1 MLDIKWQVR
10 TSLFFDLGL
19 GMEAPQPATDRWG
32 RDPESFPRDGEV
44 RLNVE
49 GEDAYGD
56 TTVI

>member
-10 TSLFFDLGL
+10 TSLFFVIGS
-19 GMEAPQPATDRWG
+19 GMEVPQPVTDRWG
-32 RDPESFPRDGEV
+32 RDPESFPGDGEV
-44 RLNVE
+44 RLNME